1 MGRKRPLLQR
11 NLGGRHRR
19 DVRLRRVH
27 GLRVVGRE
35 LRFQGDEALA
45 ADQTV
50 GWSGIDPC
58 WAIRAGERDSVPF
71 DSDCHSLGTA
81 ENDRGCQSAK
91 PLTTSH
97 CRPSLFDAA
106 RCAASHCF
114 WWGSWMLP
122 RLDSEQR
129 PSLPGQPLHGGG
141 APTG

>member
-71 DSDCHSLGTA
+71 DSDCHSLETA
-81 ENDRGCQSAK
+81 ENDTGCQFAK
-91 PLTTSH
+91 PPTTYSSVVDYGEFVVQLVAMPVPDWVFRDSQVSKARVQAALTH
-97 CRPSLFDAA
+97 R
-106 RCAASHCF
+106 R
-114 WWGSWMLP
+114 G
-122 RLDSEQR
+122 
-129 PSLPGQPLHGGG
+129 
-141 APTG
+141 